1 MPRLLI
7 VHHTPSPALQ
17 EMFEAVVSGSR
28 TDEIEGVE
36 VVIRPA
42 LTAAAADVLQADGFL
57 LGTPANIGYMS
68 GALKH
73 FFDGIYYPCLEATR
87 RRPYGLYVHGG
98 MDTGGAVRAVES
110 ITTGLQWRAV
120 RPPVCVTGPPAKQ
133 DLEACWELGALLAA
147 EVAGPLGRPGWS
159 PHGQVGRP
167 PRRARAARWLWC
179 RISLLV
185 ARQTTALS
193 RRSQQ
198 TGWRSNTT
206 QHTTNTQHRAISR
219 SMCVGST
226 DRNQPIRRR
235 RARCAG
241 LGVPL
246 CRMYWLY
253 SRASSFLPLSALA
266 STDSRAGLAGS
277 VSRRESGV
285 SSISASRSASPE
297 SLVTGHH
304 VRNGGN

>member
-1 MPRLLI
+1 MPRLLV

-17 EMFEAVVSGSR
+17 EMFEAAVSGSR

-42 LTAAAADVLQADGFL
+42 LTAAAADVLQADGYL

-120 RPPVCVTGPPAKQ
+120 RPPVCVTGAPGRP

-147 EVAGPLGRPGWS
+147 EIAG
-159 PHGQVGRP
+159 
-167 PRRARAARWLWC
+167 
-179 RISLLV
+179 
-185 ARQTTALS
+185 
-193 RRSQQ
+193 
-198 TGWRSNTT
+198 
-206 QHTTNTQHRAISR
+206 
-219 SMCVGST
+219 
-226 DRNQPIRRR
+226 
-235 RARCAG
+235 
-241 LGVPL
+241 
-246 CRMYWLY
+246 
-253 SRASSFLPLSALA
+253 
-266 STDSRAGLAGS
+266 
-277 VSRRESGV
+277 
-285 SSISASRSASPE
+285 
-297 SLVTGHH
+297 
-304 VRNGGN
+304 